1 MISQSCHFAY
11 KEQHIM
17 ASYEVTIV
25 PLFSLPSYMIAQF
38 LALSV
43 GLPTATILAEH
54 GNHANEIIFVSL
66 IGM

>member
-1 MISQSCHFAY
+1 MISHFAC
-11 KEQHIM
+11 KEQHIV

-43 GLPTATILAEH
+43 GLPTATILAER

-66 IGM
+66 IDL